1 MNLLKNRAFCVL
13 PFIQEFQGVN
23 GVRMLCCYSNTPIDT
38 INSVETNALRHQI
51 LEGNPIPNC
60 QSCYKLEQNKTIS
73 PRIRESIRWLRDLE
87 IKSYIEN
94 WSPENLQTFF
104 YDIRFDNKCNLACIS
119 CGPHSSSLW
128 EKELGQTK
136 STLSPSLDIDR
147 LLTAKK
153 LYLAGGE
160 PLIIDQFKD
169 LLQAVAAQSVQPEIV
184 INTNLTRVSN
194 EIAQT
199 LGQIKNLTLT
209 VSVDAF
215 EKVNEYHRWPSR
227 WDKFMRNLEWAKE
240 IGCNIHFNS
249 VVDAVTVI
257 NIDQLVK
264 IEHMADM
271 WTLSNLIRPP
281 ALCVALSHVPGFCLA
296 WTACALRY
304 RTRSCSRWPPSTP
317 SRPTSISLPGRTS
330 IQMSLVWRPT
340 LLLSLSPRGLRIVEN
355 VFRASPFVQ
364 NTSEAG

>member
-13 PFIQEFQGVN
+13 PFIEEFQDVN
-23 GVRMLCCYSNTPIDT
+23 GVCKVCCYSHTPIDT
-38 INSVETNALRHQI
+38 INSVETNALRQQI
-51 LEGNPIPNC
+51 LEGNPIPHC

-73 PRIRESIRWLRDLE
+73 PRIRESIRWLRDPE

-94 WSPENLQTFF
+94 WSPEKLQTFY

-119 CGPHSSSLW
+119 CGPDQSSLW

-136 STLSPSLDIDR
+136 STLLPRLDIDR

-240 IGCNIHFNS
+240 IGCTIHFNS

-264 IEHMADM
+264 IEHLADM
-271 WTLSNLIRPP
+271 WTLTNLTTPP
-281 ALCVALSHVPGFCLA
+281 ALCVNNLPTDLKPEITQRFEKIKLSRFYNQDPVFHNQINAVIKSIAQPGE
-296 WTACALRY
+296 
-304 RTRSCSRWPPSTP
+304 PE
-317 SRPTSISLPGRTS
+317 
-330 IQMSLVWRPT
+330 
-340 LLLSLSPRGLRIVEN
+340 LLSMYIDQIDHRRQLDH
-355 VFRASPFVQ
+355 VQ
-364 NTSEAG
+364 YLGIKLT